1 MKPEESKIPSSKYFK
16 LFAILAV
23 SFMAIAGLM
32 SSLGGF
38 FTWINLLFAAFFF
51 LLAYKQ
57 LPPEPRGNEQR
68 EEANYSAT
76 NQRTTPSSISPPPDR
91 SVIVVASLFVSG
103 LLFLIAFIA
112 IFVTDPAIDFQV
124 LSEQAENHRLNGDYD
139 SAIYYYRQAIRSDE
153 NNSDALLGCG
163 NSHLGKQNYDS
174 ADFYYDKV
182 LEIDPYNVYA
192 SYNKSLVKYNQ
203 EYYDQAIASGWKTVD
218 LAPEYYDTYALLGD
232 SYYATTNYDSALY
245 YYTIA
250 YENNIRSA
258 WLSHVMGYLHDL
270 KGHTAEAIALYEE
283 AVSYDSTK
291 TDVYQRLGEL
301 LPGDDG
307 RDYREKALQ
316 TQ

>member
-1 MKPEESKIPSSKYFK
+1 MKPEEKKIPSSKRFK

-23 SFMAIAGLM
+23 SFMAVAGLM

-38 FTWINLLFAAFFF
+38 FTWLNLLFAAIFF
-51 LLAYKQ
+51 LLAYRQ
-57 LPPEPRGNEQR
+57 LPPEPERNEER
-68 EEANYSAT
+68 ERANYAAT
-76 NQRTTPSSISPPPDR
+76 NRGTTSSSTTAPANR

-103 LLFLIAFIA
+103 VLFLIAFIA
-112 IFVTDPAIDFQV
+112 IFVTDPAIDYQV
-124 LSEQAENHRLNGDYD
+124 LSQQAENYRLNGDYD
-139 SAIYYYRQAIRSDE
+139 SAIYYYRQAIRADE

-182 LEIDPYNVYA
+182 LGIDPYNVYA

-203 EYYDQAIASGWKTVD
+203 EHYDQAITSGWKTVD
-218 LAPEYYDTYALLGD
+218 LAPEYYDAYALIGD

-301 LPGDDG
+301 LPGDEG